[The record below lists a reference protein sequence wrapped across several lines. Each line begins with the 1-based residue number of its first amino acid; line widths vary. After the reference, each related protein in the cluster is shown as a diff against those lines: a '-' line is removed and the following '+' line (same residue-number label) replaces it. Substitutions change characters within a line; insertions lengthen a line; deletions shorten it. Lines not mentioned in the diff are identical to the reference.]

1 MEGDPLL
8 AALPYRPFLIK
19 PNEEELAQIFG
30 IAGSLNVQEV
40 KEYARE
46 LQRMGA
52 RNVVVSLGAKG
63 ALLLE
68 ENGQALCC
76 RSVRGE
82 AVSTVG
88 AGDSLV
94 AGFLYGYELHGSALG
109 GLKWGVAAGAAT
121 AFCEGIA
128 TGDQV
133 KAVFPRV
140 GEPHPV

>member
-1 MEGDPLL
+1 M
-8 AALPYRPFLIK
+8 YKR
-19 PNEEELAQIFG
+19 QIFG

-68 ENGQALCC
+68 ENGQALFC

-82 AVSTVG
+82 AVL
-88 AGDSLV
+88 SLI
-94 AGFLYGYELHGSALG
+94 H
-109 GLKWGVAAGAAT
+109 
-121 AFCEGIA
+121 I
-128 TGDQV
+128 
-133 KAVFPRV
+133 
-140 GEPHPV
+140 

>member
-1 MEGDPLL
+1 MVGEEDAFFTVHGTCRKP
-8 AALPYRPFLIK
+8 AETHRPK
-19 PNEEELAQIFG
+19 KK
-30 IAGSLNVQEV
+30 GSR
-40 KEYARE
+40 Y
-46 LQRMGA
+46 
-52 RNVVVSLGAKG
+52 
-63 ALLLE
+63 
-68 ENGQALCC
+68 
-76 RSVRGE
+76 
-82 AVSTVG
+82 
-88 AGDSLV
+88 

>member
-1 MEGDPLL
+1 MRQSVQQTSKRRISSSACAGILPLSKANSL
-8 AALPYRPFLIK
+8 KALW
-19 PNEEELAQIFG
+19 
-30 IAGSLNVQEV
+30 
-40 KEYARE
+40 
-46 LQRMGA
+46 
-52 RNVVVSLGAKG
+52 NVVVSLGAKG

-68 ENGQALCC
+68 ENGQALFC